1 MGRVE
6 EVTCCRDA
14 VRGRRGGWRVTALLS
29 ARRGVPG
36 GGGSDLAAHSRRAFA
51 RMARVSF
58 SRVLCCDG
66 KNDGNADLFAV
77 KAKKRAEWG
86 GRTWRRAVGLQ
97 PPR

>member
-1 MGRVE
+1 MLSRRREGSQ
-6 EVTCCRDA
+6 
-14 VRGRRGGWRVTALLS
+14 RGGWRVSRERLSS

-77 KAKKRAEWG
+77 KA
-86 GRTWRRAVGLQ
+86 RAV
-97 PPR
+97 